1 VLRRV
6 ALLALFL
13 AGVYLTGFVAAQL
26 TYTVEIVRDIR
37 WSASVEYG
45 PTPYVLLDR
54 PFRWLVDLFSG
65 PTPYVLLDR
74 PFRWLVD
81 LFSGPTPY
89 VPLISQLKF
98 EPLVE
103 LIPAPFSEQLTSLQY
118 AVTVDYGPT
127 PYARR
132 DYQTRHGISLLNIT
146 APDPINLLPSEVS
159 VQFVRNM
166 VGGNLTNVY
175 RPEIFCNGNC
185 SFDFFFPAPLSQ
197 VDAYV
202 TGGDYSLNAVPHGRG
217 TLVTVNVNTNETA
230 RVTLVPFME
239 YEFVFT
245 DYRGDRKD
253 AVQQIIYSDGSRVNV
268 TSNTPTLIPV
278 YPISGI
284 IILHERAEIL
294 GPSGCITI
302 GNFVGD
308 FKLNLILPE
317 TFEERC
323 RITAYYALTTSID
336 ATLTGVMAGV
346 YRIGGVLKDEEGR
359 PVQGRRVLIMLEGNL
374 TKPVEAVTGADGS
387 FSQIIFAPP
396 SKEERRVFV
405 RFPGEP
411 GLRPSSKVLVI
422 PGEVGEPRGLEVPPT
437 VYGFLVAMLAAFAAL
452 ILFSFIRGARRAS
465 SIIQPRRRVLR

>member
-1 VLRRV
+1 MLRRV
-6 ALLALFL
+6 ALLALIL

-45 PTPYVLLDR
+45 PAPYVLLNR
-54 PFRWLVDLFSG
+54 PLRWLVD
-65 PTPYVLLDR
+65 V
-74 PFRWLVD
+74 
-81 LFSGPTPY
+81 FSGPTPY

-118 AVTVDYGPT
+118 AVTVDYGPL
-127 PYARR
+127 PYAKM
-132 DYQTRHGISLLNIT
+132 DYQTRHHGISLVNIT

-159 VQFVRNM
+159 VQFVHNM
-166 VGGNLTNVY
+166 GGGNLINVY
-175 RPEIFCNGNC
+175 RPEFFCNGNC

-197 VDAYV
+197 VGAYV
-202 TGGDYSLNAVPHGRG
+202 TGGDYLLNAVPHGGG

-230 RVTLVPFME
+230 RVTLVPLME

-253 AVQQIIYSDGSRVNV
+253 AVQQLIYYDGSRVNV

-294 GPSGCITI
+294 GTSGCTI
-302 GNFVGD
+302 IGSLIGD
-308 FKLNLILPE
+308 FRVNGSLILPE
-317 TFEERC
+317 TFGGRC
-323 RITAYYALTTSID
+323 RITAYYVLTTSID
-336 ATLTGVMAGV
+336 ATLTGVMTGV

-359 PVQGRRVLIMLEGNL
+359 PVQGRKVLIMLEGNL

-396 SKEERRVFV
+396 SREERRVFV

-422 PGEVGEPRGLEVPPT
+422 PGEVGEPRGLEVPHT

-452 ILFSFIRGARRAS
+452 ILFSFVRGARRAG

>member
-54 PFRWLVDLFSG
+54 PL
-65 PTPYVLLDR
+65 
-74 PFRWLVD
+74 RWLVD

-103 LIPAPFSEQLTSLQY
+103 LIPTLISEQLTSLQY

-127 PYARR
+127 PYAKKEHEVKH
-132 DYQTRHGISLLNIT
+132 DVFINIT
-146 APDPINLLPSEVS
+146 APDFMKLLPGNWS
-159 VQFVRNM
+159 VQFGRNVRAD
-166 VGGNLTNVY
+166 LTAIDYAY
-175 RPEIFCNGNC
+175 RPEVLCDGSCSISFYFPVQVSGAKVDVTDGN
-185 SFDFFFPAPLSQ
+185 
-197 VDAYV
+197 
-202 TGGDYSLNAVPHGRG
+202 YSLNVIPHGEG
-217 TLVTVNVNTNETA
+217 TLVTVGVNATGPVRAELELLT
-230 RVTLVPFME
+230 E
-239 YEFVFT
+239 YEFVFR
-245 DYRGDRKD
+245 DYTGGARD
-253 AVQQIIYSDGSRVNV
+253 AVQLFIYSDGSIVNI
-268 TSNTPTLIPV
+268 TSNTLTLIPV

-284 IILHERAEIL
+284 ITLHERVEIL
-294 GPSGCITI
+294 GTSGCTI
-302 GNFVGD
+302 IGSFIGD
-308 FKLNLILPE
+308 FRVNSSLILPE
-317 TFEERC
+317 TFGGRC
-323 RITAYYALTTSID
+323 RLTAYYVLTSSID
-336 ATLTGVMAGV
+336 ATLTGVMTGV
-346 YRIGGVLKDEEGR
+346 YRIGGVLKDEDGR

-387 FSQIIFAPP
+387 FSQIIFVPP
-396 SKEERRVFV
+396 SKEERRVFI
-405 RFPGEP
+405 RFPGEL

-422 PGEVGEPRGLEVPPT
+422 PGEVGEPSGLEVPPT
-437 VYGFLVAMLAAFAAL
+437 VYGFLVAMLAAFATL
-452 ILFSFIRGARRAS
+452 ILFSFVRGARRAG